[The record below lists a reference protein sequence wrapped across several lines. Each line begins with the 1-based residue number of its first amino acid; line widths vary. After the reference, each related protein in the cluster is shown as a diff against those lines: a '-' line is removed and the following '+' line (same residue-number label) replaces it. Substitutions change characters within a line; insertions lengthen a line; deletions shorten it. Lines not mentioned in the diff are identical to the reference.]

1 MKNLASRKLAAVFF
15 AVILLAVAMTPA
27 AAGEGAFDVQFSGV
41 IDSVPA
47 NPGDTWQIAGHVV
60 AVDDATQVI
69 LTTGAVAPGMWAS
82 VQARREADDS
92 LLASRI
98 AVQPAEM
105 RLKGP
110 VQVKPADNLG
120 AWTIAG
126 QPFLVDEETRIN
138 LRAGPIAVDTWVE
151 VTAVEEAGVLRAL
164 RIHAVEA
171 CEDVE
176 VYGAIQ
182 GFGPPAWEIS
192 GVPVAANTDSLVVGE
207 PEVGLLVHV
216 LATLQEDDSLLG
228 KTFKVTWVEPE
239 RLYLRQPVRL
249 RGIVEALPADG
260 LIGAW
265 TVAGRTVQVTDA
277 TRIFQVK
284 AIVTVGAEVHI
295 VGWEEN
301 GEIIAV
307 EITVLNGSYNGGR
320 RFQWRGTVVALPPG
334 GGPYG
339 KWIIEVNG
347 EQMQVQVVLRTRIMN
362 GEQARVGAPVE
373 LGGVQARNG
382 TCVATWLRIRG

>member
-1 MKNLASRKLAAVFF
+1 MRTLARQKLAAVIFT
-15 AVILLAVAMTPA
+15 VMLLAIAVTPA
-27 AAGEGAFDVQFSGV
+27 TAGAGAFDVQFSGV
-41 IDSVPA
+41 IDSVPVG
-47 NPGDTWQIAGHVV
+47 PGDAWQIAGHEV
-60 AVDDATQVI
+60 AVDDATQVV
-69 LTTGAVAPGMWAS
+69 LSTGTVAPGMWAD

-98 AVQPAEM
+98 TVRPAEM

-110 VQVKPADNLG
+110 VQAKPAENLG
-120 AWTIAG
+120 TWVIAG
-126 QPFLVDEETRIN
+126 QSFLVDEETRIN

-151 VTAVEEAGVLRAL
+151 VIAVEEADALRAL

-182 GFGPPAWEIS
+182 AFSPTRWTIS
-192 GVPVAANTDSLVVGE
+192 SVPVAANTDSLVVGE

-228 KTFKVTWVEPE
+228 KTFKVTWVEPQ
-239 RLYLRQPVRL
+239 RLYLRQPATL

-265 TVAGRTVQVTDA
+265 TVADRTVQVTDA

-284 AIVTVGAEVHI
+284 GIVEIGAEVHV

-307 EITVLNGSYNGGR
+307 EITILSGNYNGGR
-320 RFQWRGTVVALPPG
+320 RFQWQGTVVALPPG

-339 KWIIEVNG
+339 KWIIDVNG
-347 EQMQVQVVLRTRIMN
+347 EQIQVQVVLRTRITN
-362 GEQARVGAPVE
+362 WGQARVGAPVE

-382 TCVATWLRIRG
+382 TRVATWLRIRG